1 MKLDLD
7 KEELRTLIRSEIQLL
22 AKNVDYYYTLQYVD
36 RVADVKKR
44 LKRLVELVDELTEE
58 MTGKFSVST

>member
-22 AKNVDYYYTLQYVD
+22 ANNVDYYYTLQYVD

-44 LKRLVELVDELTEE
+44 LKRLVELIDELTEE